1 MLLESQKFIKSYQC
15 HYFSKHLSAFQ
26 MLGTV
31 NHVEDTKGAEA
42 GSTLLSLESTE
53 T

>member
-15 HYFSKHLSAFQ
+15 HFSKHLSAFQ

-31 NHVEDTKGAEA
+31 NDVEDTKGAEA